1 MKVYFECAPCFLR
14 QAREALDMAT
24 TDDEL
29 KLEIMEELT
38 QIIGE
43 NFSKGAVSN
52 KIGTR
57 IHWTIKE
64 EDWK

>member
-38 QIIGE
+38 QKLRE
-43 NFSKGAVSN
+43 NLANLHSLME
-52 KIGTR
+52 R
-57 IHWTIKE
+57 L
-64 EDWK
+64 

>member
-1 MKVYFECAPCFLR
+1 
-14 QAREALDMAT
+14 MAT

-38 QIIGE
+38 NNRE

-57 IHWTIKE
+57 IHRTIKKRTGNE
-64 EDWK
+64 IPT